1 MAVKNTKTSAVAAL
15 MLGMGALA
23 AGVRA
28 DAPVVAWASYPVGA
42 GDHVILHG
50 GSWGNHV
57 RVVTNGEKTSPA
69 TVLSDTG
76 LVFPFPGAAEKI
88 VEGRVVNDD
97 GESAPFA
104 VNVPTVWWLQG
115 DGGDS
120 SSPGGVLRVF
130 GRSLAPYGKG
140 TPGKPRV
147 MLGERELALEKA
159 DVWSLDARVPSDM
172 PPGRYPVRIRNGLA
186 GGRDWYDAGTWQVA
200 APRAVWKDDRFDV
213 EDFGAES
220 NDGASDSDAFDAAMA
235 AAAKNGGGTVFVP
248 AGRYVLTRTL
258 VIPPHVLLKG
268 EDRSLAQICWPD
280 TMQPPENLIEGSHSF
295 GIHDLFISS
304 GQYRNGIV
312 ANTEIGRSGQM
323 DSRRGT
329 TTHDV
334 SLKRLRVKLVSDQW
348 RDSKP
353 GAFLPRYTMRG
364 DGIVVRNCLRGEIE
378 DCDIYCDKDAQ
389 RTLFFN
395 FTGDYIRMANC
406 RINGTGWAIFGG
418 DRCIFENNA
427 ANNCTYSI
435 SSVCR
440 HMFWSGNRQTDLYTN
455 NREAVTHD
463 GAKTA
468 FCAKKRGEQGC
479 ASGTV
484 DGTRVRL
491 AYPPDITWKSGTNF
505 NAWVGYELQITDGRG
520 VGQARAITS
529 MKSYEELEI
538 DRPFDLVPDA
548 SSLFVIV
555 AERKHLIYVD
565 NDIED
570 AGVAI
575 QLYGGATDCVLARNR
590 CRRAGGFHGSGRDY
604 HGVITCWF
612 VQFLGNVVEE
622 GNCHRGSIGTDWR
635 GAGGSLIGAFPPN
648 VRWPFSQTYVYRDNE
663 IRSNGALFIS
673 VKNALVEKNTV
684 RRSDVGISSRR
695 YQETMYVANNAFD
708 RVDIP
713 YHHLDG
719 ARITPP
725 YVDRMREQMLSA
737 LRAGTFKAKSRTQMR
752 RAFALSVKPHPWHRE
767 MRAAAAGVRRT
778 PFDLPVTVMFEGVLA
793 KDVRS
798 VSLAVPASG
807 GWNFGGAVALEK
819 GADGFTGKMRI
830 TPPKEGAVGLFAW
843 PVAVTLAGDGWTL
856 ATQVWTD
863 PLTQYRF
870 LSWET
875 ALAEPGKQPTAWR
888 KLKHL
893 EGMDGHESVFP
904 EKLYGEAQKGRDFH
918 MRTRINVINPTRFSF
933 TRGNAACS
941 LSLDGKELIR
951 AGASLSDAVAVTLEP
966 GEHLFEIVRPAQS
979 AADRTDSYKGIF
991 LHCTFPEGCVAG
1003 DWVQVR
1009 MGN

>member
-1 MAVKNTKTSAVAAL
+1 MNSKENFTVFLALGLSVAVASL
-15 MLGMGALA
+15 
-23 AGVRA
+23 RA
-28 DAPVVAWASYPVGA
+28 DAPAVMWASYPVGA
-42 GDHVILHG
+42 GDHVLVHG
-50 GSWGNHV
+50 GAWGKDV
-57 RVVTNGEKTSPA
+57 RVVTDGGKTCPA

-76 LVFPFPGAAEKI
+76 LVFPFPADSERI
-88 VEGRVVNDD
+88 VEGRVVSDA
-97 GESAPFA
+97 GKSAPFA
-104 VNVPTVWWLQG
+104 LNAPTPWWLQG
-115 DGGDS
+115 DAGDS
-120 SSPGGVLRVF
+120 STPGGTLRIF
-130 GRSLAPYGKG
+130 GRSLAPYGKAATG
-140 TPGKPRV
+140 TPRV
-147 MLGERELALEKA
+147 LLGDRELALEKT

-172 PPGRYPVRIRNGLA
+172 PPGRYAVKIRNGLA
-186 GGRDWYDAGTWQVA
+186 GGRGWYDAGTWEVA

-220 NDGASDSDAFDAAMA
+220 NDDASDSDAFDAAMA
-235 AAAKNGGGTVFVP
+235 AAAANGGGTVFVP
-248 AGRYVLTRTL
+248 AGRFVLTRTL

-268 EDRSLAQICWPD
+268 EDRALAQICWPD
-280 TMQPPENLIEGSHSF
+280 TMDPPPNLIEGTHSF

-334 SLKRLRVKLVSDQW
+334 SLRRLRVKLVSDQW

-353 GAFLPRYTMRG
+353 GDFLPRYTMRG
-364 DGIVVRNCLRGEIE
+364 DGIIVRNCLRAEIV

-395 FTGDYIRMANC
+395 FTGDCIRMADC

-418 DRCIFENNA
+418 DRCIFENNT

-440 HMFWSGNRQTDLYTN
+440 RMFWSRNRQTDLYTN

-468 FCAKKRGEQGC
+468 FRARRYGEQGC
-479 ASGTV
+479 ASGVV

-491 AYPPDITWKSGTNF
+491 VYPPDIAWKSGTNY
-505 NAWVGYELQITDGRG
+505 AEWVGSELQVVDGRG
-520 VGQARAITS
+520 AGQTRTVTA
-529 MKSYEELEI
+529 MKGYEELEI
-538 DRPFDLVPDA
+538 DRPFDVAPDA

-565 NDIED
+565 NDTED
-570 AGVAI
+570 AATAI

-590 CRRAGGFHGSGRDY
+590 CRRAGGFQGSGRDY
-604 HGVITCWF
+604 HGIITCWF
-612 VQFLGNVVEE
+612 VQFFGNVVEE
-622 GNCHRGSIGTDWR
+622 GNGHRGAIGTGWR
-635 GAGGSLIGAFPPN
+635 GAGGSVIGAFPPN
-648 VRWPFSQTYVYRDNE
+648 VKWPLSQSYVCRDNE
-663 IRSNGALFIS
+663 IRSNGSIFVS
-673 VKNALVEKNTV
+673 VKNALVERNTV
-684 RRSDVGISSRR
+684 RRSDVGIASRR
-695 YQETMYVANNAFD
+695 YQDTMFVANNVFD
-708 RVDIP
+708 RVDVP

-725 YVDRMREQMLSA
+725 YVDRTRETMLAA
-737 LRAGTFKAKSRTQMR
+737 LRGGTFKAKSRTQMR
-752 RAFALSVKPHPWHRE
+752 RAFAMSVKPHPWHRE
-767 MRAAAAGVRRT
+767 MRAAVAGQRRA
-778 PFDLPVTVMFEGVLA
+778 PFDLPVTVTFDGALA

-807 GWNFGGAVALEK
+807 GWDFGGAVALEK
-819 GADGFTGKMRI
+819 GADGFAGKLRV

-843 PVAVTLAGDGWTL
+843 PVAVTLAGEGWKL
-856 ATQVWTD
+856 ATQAWVD
-863 PLTQYRF
+863 PVSQYRF

-888 KLKHL
+888 TLKYL

-904 EKLYGEAQKGRDFH
+904 EKLYGAAHEGRDFH
-918 MRTRINVINPTRFSF
+918 ARTRINVIKPTRFSF
-933 TRGNAACS
+933 TRGNAACR
-941 LSLDGKELIR
+941 LILDGKELIR
-951 AGASLSDAVAVTLEP
+951 AGASPSDAAVVTLEP
-966 GEHLFEIVRPAQS
+966 GEHRFEIVRPAS
-979 AADRTDSYKGIF
+979 AAVLPAGTYEGIF

-1003 DWVQVR
+1003 DWVQV
-1009 MGN
+1009 NEE